1 MVALA
6 NVRDALS
13 TRLNTAT
20 GIYATQYDGRASVA
34 PAPSVGYVEKEFDPT
49 TAEAITVGLSS
60 EVERTG
66 LYVIRLYSPSSGGAL
81 LDALADAVLAV
92 FPRHLDL
99 AVTGGFVLRVRGDI
113 APTRGLLTAST
124 AGRSAIAV
132 TVPWRV
138 RSVD

>member
-1 MVALA
+1 VIALA

-13 TRLNTAT
+13 TRLNTAA
-20 GIYATQYDGRASVA
+20 GIYATQYDGTASKTPV
-34 PAPSVGYVEKEFDPT
+34 PSVGYVEKDFVPAT
-49 TAEAITVGLSS
+49 TEAITVGISS

-66 LYVIRLYSPSSGGAL
+66 LYVIRLYSPTSGGAL

-99 AVTGGFVLRVRGDI
+99 AVTGGFVLRVRGDLG
-113 APTRGLLTAST
+113 PFRGQLTAST
-124 AGRSAIAV
+124 AGRSAIAI

>member
-20 GIYATQYDGRASVA
+20 GIYATQYDGRASVT
-34 PAPSVGYVEKEFDPT
+34 PAPSVGYVEKEFDPA
-49 TAEAITVGLSS
+49 TAEAITVGTSP
-60 EVERTG
+60 EMERDG
-66 LYVIRLYSPSSGGAL
+66 FYFVRLYSPTGGGAA
-81 LDALADAVLAV
+81 LDALADVVLAV
-92 FPRHLDL
+92 FPAHLDL
-99 AVTGGFVLRVRGDI
+99 AVTGGFVLRVRGDF
-113 APTRGLLTAST
+113 APRRGKIEATT

>member
-1 MVALA
+1 VIALED
-6 NVRDALS
+6 VRDALA
-13 TRLNTAT
+13 TRLATTA
-20 GIYATQYDGRASVA
+20 GLYATRYDGTASVT
-34 PAPSVGYVEKEFDPT
+34 PAPSVGYVESDFVPAT
-49 TAEAITVGLSS
+49 TAAITVGLNS

-66 LYVIRLYSPSSGGAL
+66 LYVVRLYSPTGGGTA

-99 AVTGGFVLRVRGDI
+99 AVSGGFVLRVRGDI
-113 APTRGLLTAST
+113 GPFRGQLTASN

-138 RSVD
+138 RSVA